1 MNKAIF
7 LDRDGV
13 INDNSGGYY
22 IINIDDFILNKGI
35 IESLE
40 TFTNH
45 GFLLIIISNQG
56 GIAKGLYAKNDCEL
70 IHEHL
75 KKLLLPQ
82 GISITEIY
90 YCPHHPDHGNCL
102 CRKPGSLLFEK
113 AIARFQIN
121 PGESWMIGDS
131 EGDIM
136 AAEKVGLRTIKI
148 ESNEDIRKYVDRMVG
163 ISSNRDSQ
171 EN

>member
-13 INDNSGGYY
+13 INDNSGSYY
-22 IINIDDFILNKGI
+22 VMNVGDFILNEGI
-35 IESLE
+35 IESLQ
-40 TFTNH
+40 TFTKH

-56 GIAKGLYAKNDCEL
+56 GIAKGFYSKTDCEL

-75 KKLLLPQ
+75 KKTLLSQ

-102 CRKPGSLLFEK
+102 CRKPGSLLIEK
-113 AIARFQIN
+113 AIARFEID

-131 EGDIM
+131 EVDIM
-136 AAEKVGLRTIKI
+136 AAENVGLRTIRI
-148 ESNEDIRKYVDRMVG
+148 ESNEDIRKFADRIIG